1 MRSGK
6 RMSKMLFL
14 DAYFDPETGDFCEGR
29 AAGNAYGLA
38 LGLGDERTK
47 NHLVEKY
54 EALGRF
60 DTGIFGTSMLLEQ
73 LFSIGAAARCQSCAA
88 GRYCTA
94 STGIEAAQRR
104 TAAASR
110 ARVHIAF
117 FLRNPSQQPAA
128 ADLGKGQYPDAGWN
142 PFGELGAFFW
152 KTGEKQVEW
161 SLAPAGE
168 DKVPT
173 M

>member
-1 MRSGK
+1 MAENPITIRC
-6 RMSKMLFL
+6 LAL
-14 DAYFDPETGDFCEGR
+14 CEAAVYGDFR
-29 AAGNAYGLA
+29 DSDDAIA
-38 LGLGDERTK
+38 
-47 NHLVEKY
+47 
-54 EALGRF
+54 
-60 DTGIFGTSMLLEQ
+60 
-73 LFSIGAAARCQSCAA
+73 AAARCYPYAA

-94 STGIEAAQRR
+94 STGIEATQRR

-110 ARVHIAF
+110 ARVRAAF

-142 PFGELGAFFW
+142 PSVSWELLEN
-152 KTGEKQVEW
+152 GEKQEEW